1 MHAFPLLFIA
11 GLGADCSDQ
20 KIHKI
25 DTGDDTDAAPLLVV
39 DPLTFDFG
47 DFRAGEGDSVEVTI
61 RNEGTLTLDL
71 YNVTL
76 EGDAG
81 FVLDASGLDRELSP
95 DEETTVAV
103 TFTAQSL
110 EHEGRVV
117 IESSDPAANRS
128 VVELL
133 GHGLIPAL
141 YVWPSP
147 YDFGKAEPDCT
158 RDGEIYLK
166 NIGRETLELYSIAQ
180 IGDYFEPD
188 FTDITLPLSLE
199 PDETLTLPLSWTPDD
214 YVEYEGELWIDSN
227 AQDPVV
233 NETGQG
239 ADGEDYVDEY
249 VQPIS
254 GKVDIMFYVDQSCS
268 MDDDKVAM
276 SSKFTDFIEELED
289 LEADYQVMV
298 VTADDGCHN
307 LQMIDSDTANKDEV
321 FQQAVNGNSGM
332 FTEAGLTISKH
343 AVERSVPG
351 GCNSE
356 FLRES
361 STVSLV
367 LISDEPEQSPPEH
380 HYTVVLGAILAA
392 APSTY
397 VSAVAGPLPE
407 GCESGGQTADAG
419 YGYYEATQATGGLF
433 LSICDLDWGE
443 KLSKLAEAATR
454 VKLAEFF
461 YLAEEEVEPNSIHV
475 YVDGEE
481 VFDWT
486 YEDIDAEE
494 DGTGTNYPPLVRFDS
509 DAIPGE
515 GANIR
520 IEYASAVDCEQ

>member
-1 MHAFPLLFIA
+1 MHALPLLFIV
-11 GLGADCSDQ
+11 GMGAQCSD
-20 KIHKI
+20 HKI
-25 DTGDDTDAAPLLVV
+25 VKIETGLDEDAAPLLVI

-47 DFRAGEGDSVEVTI
+47 DHRAGEGDSVEVSI
-61 RNEGTLTLDL
+61 MNEGTMALDL
-71 YNVTL
+71 YSVSL

-95 DEETTVAV
+95 DEETTVTV

-110 EHEGRVV
+110 EHEGRIIV
-117 IESSDPAANRS
+117 ESSDPVTERG
-128 VVELL
+128 VVELF

-141 YVWPSP
+141 YVFPDP
-147 YDFGKAEPDCT
+147 YDFGKAEPGCT
-158 RDGEIYLK
+158 REGEVYLK
-166 NIGRETLELYSIAQ
+166 NIGRETLEIYSLAQ
-180 IGDYFEPD
+180 IGEYFEAD
-188 FTDITLPLSLE
+188 LSEVTFPVALE
-199 PDETLTLPLSWTPDD
+199 PDEKLTVPLSWTPDD

-233 NETGQG
+233 NESGQG
-239 ADGEDYVDEY
+239 ADGTDYVDEY

-268 MDDDKVAM
+268 MDDDKAAM
-276 SSKFTDFIEELED
+276 SEKFQKFIGELEEID
-289 LEADYQVMV
+289 ADYQIMA
-298 VTADDGCHN
+298 VTADSGCHN
-307 LQMIDSDTANKDEV
+307 IDYIDADTNNKNEI
-321 FQQAVNGNSGM
+321 FQQAVNGTGGL
-332 FTEAGLTISKH
+332 FTEAGLTIAKH
-343 AVERSVPG
+343 AIDKTVPG

-356 FLRES
+356 FLREA

-367 LISDEPEQSPPEH
+367 LISDEPEQSPPVQN
-380 HYTVVLGAILAA
+380 YVAVVSAILAE

-397 VSAVAGPLPE
+397 ISAVAGPLPE

-443 KLSKLAEAATR
+443 KLSALAEAATR

-486 YEDIDAEE
+486 FEDQDAEE
-494 DGTGTNYPPLVRFDS
+494 DGSGDNFPPLIRFDS
-509 DAIPGE
+509 DAVPGE
-515 GANIR
+515 GSTIR